1 MKSVLFFFL
10 LLPFLGMAQNTL
22 SVAVNK
28 VGCNSGEVSVAVYT
42 EADGFLKFEKVY
54 RNNSVQAT
62 KGITEVTIKDLPN
75 GMYAVAVFHDK
86 NGNGQL
92 DTNWLGIPKEDVGFS
107 KAKMKMFGP
116 PSFKECCFELNS
128 DTKIQVYL

>member
-1 MKSVLFFFL
+1 MKKELFFFL
-10 LLPFLGMAQNTL
+10 LLPLFGMAQNTL
-22 SVAVNK
+22 SVVVNK
-28 VGCNSGEVSVAVYT
+28 VGCDSGEVHIALYT
-42 EADGFLKFEKVY
+42 EAEGFLKFEKVY
-54 RNNSVQAT
+54 RNGSASAN
-62 KGITEVTIKDLPN
+62 KGTTEVTIEDLPK

-86 NGNGQL
+86 NGNGEL

-128 DTKIQVYL
+128 DTRIQVYL